1 MKKKLFKAGI
11 ISALLA
17 VGMLFCTSCTPQTND
32 ATGNEK
38 PAETTLCKI
47 TYKNNYG
54 AVALKIDPS
63 WKEVKYVFETG
74 MEEKIQ
80 LGYLDKEI
88 NPDDPYS
95 NPYAG
100 YSGPLTTPEINV
112 VVSEVTETIN
122 NPGTKTLDTILIQN
136 MNGAANDITVVV
148 KSITA
153 TKEDGTTVEITK
165 DMLSIQEWAGSI
177 E

>member
-1 MKKKLFKAGI
+1 MYI
-11 ISALLA
+11 RS
-17 VGMLFCTSCTPQTND
+17 VRYTPSD
-32 ATGNEK
+32 MDLK

-47 TYKNNYG
+47 KYTNSFG
-54 AVALKIDPS
+54 GVALKIDSS

-74 MEEKIQ
+74 MEGKIQ
-80 LGYLDKEI
+80 LAYLDKEI
-88 NPDDPYS
+88 NPDDQYG
-95 NPYAG
+95 NAYAG
-100 YSGPLTTPEINV
+100 YSGALETSEINV

-136 MNGAANDITVVV
+136 FIGAANDITVVV

-153 TKEDGTTVEITK
+153 TKEDGTTVYITK
-165 DMLSIQEWAGSI
+165 DMLSIPEWAGSI